1 MISNVFIVFLII
13 NQDARI
19 WIQWEILYFETQT
32 GGSFLLRSHSLLS
45 TGSQQVLKV
54 LKRMETRFTIYI
66 SVPDMYLGNSA
77 H

>member
-1 MISNVFIVFLII
+1 M
-13 NQDARI
+13 QEYGYKY
-19 WIQWEILYFETQT
+19 EIFYFETQT

-66 SVPDMYLGNSA
+66 SVPDIYLGNSA
-77 H
+77 R